1 MCTIFFYLDYP
12 CAWGHFSSLGFFKCR
27 IPCSRFVI
35 SYVNRNSWLQID
47 QQHQHIENM
56 DTLIGASSVMP
67 DAAVDTAKPNCVC
80 NRTIDEYDEDDLMIE
95 CDVCTEWFHGQ

>member
-1 MCTIFFYLDYP
+1 
-12 CAWGHFSSLGFFKCR
+12 
-27 IPCSRFVI
+27 
-35 SYVNRNSWLQID
+35 
-47 QQHQHIENM
+47 M